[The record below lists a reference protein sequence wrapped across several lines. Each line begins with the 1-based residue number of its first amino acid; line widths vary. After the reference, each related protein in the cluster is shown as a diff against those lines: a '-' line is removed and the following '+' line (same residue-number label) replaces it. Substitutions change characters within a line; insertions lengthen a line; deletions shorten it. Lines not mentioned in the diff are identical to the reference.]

1 MARRIGV
8 VLAVVLMVTC
18 GEAVAQ
24 NLDPASQDALASV
37 LRILQDPTLRGAVA
51 GNAQA
56 AAAAE
61 QIQSLTG
68 GSPALTQDVYDLA
81 GRMFEDLTRASGGDV
96 QAMSQ
101 TLTRA
106 QADPGGFA
114 AMLSP
119 RTLELL
125 AALAVK
131 LSDQP
136 R

>member
-1 MARRIGV
+1 M
-8 VLAVVLMVTC
+8 LAMLLAVTC
-18 GEAVAQ
+18 GEAAAQ
-24 NLDPASQDALASV
+24 RLDPAAQDALGSV
-37 LRILQDPTLRGAVA
+37 LRMLQDPTLRSGAIA

-56 AAAAE
+56 EASARQVE
-61 QIQSLTG
+61 SLTR

-81 GRMFEDLTRASGGDV
+81 GRIFEDLTRASGGDA
-96 QAMSQ
+96 QAMSE

-125 AALAVK
+125 RALAGKV
-131 LSDQP
+131 SDQP